1 MPSTCF
7 QNSDSLTMAISN
19 ARIKE
24 YVINFILSCVI
35 LLCWTYTIL
44 AGIFVSERHMHTLN
58 LEPNQRQLLDPVLGE
73 ENELQSS
80 H

>member
-1 MPSTCF
+1 MFT
-7 QNSDSLTMAISN
+7 Q
-19 ARIKE
+19 IKE
-24 YVINFILSCVI
+24 YVINVVLSCVV

-58 LEPNQRQLLDPVLGE
+58 LEPNQRQVLGE

>member
-1 MPSTCF
+1 
-7 QNSDSLTMAISN
+7 MASISN

-24 YVINFILSCVI
+24 YVINVVLSCVV

-58 LEPNQRQLLDPVLGE
+58 LEPNQRQVPGE